1 MGIEGVG
8 PRQLVLQS
16 IAARIVA
23 RTPPHP
29 LRVAID
35 GIDAAGKTTL
45 ADELAAL
52 LAPHGRPI
60 IRASVDSFHR
70 PRAERYR
77 RFGSLSPEGFYQDAF
92 DYPTLRSALLDPLAP
107 GGDRRYRRACFDV
120 VRDAPLAAEWL
131 TATDDAILLFDGV
144 FALRPELAPTWDFSI
159 FVQIPLALSLA
170 RALERDLALHGSPE
184 AVRDSYE
191 NRYIPAQARYLATV
205 RPVDLADVVVENA
218 DPARPNVYFR
228 GAADETTTT
237 RPA

>member
-1 MGIEGVG
+1 MGLAGAG
-8 PRQLVLQS
+8 PRQTALQS
-16 IAARIVA
+16 IATRIAVL
-23 RTPPHP
+23 TPPHP

-45 ADELAAL
+45 ADELADL
-52 LAPHGRPI
+52 LAPYGRPV

-92 DYPTLRSALLDPLAP
+92 DYPTLRSVLLDPLAP

-131 TATDDAILLFDGV
+131 MAANDAILLFDGV
-144 FALRPELAPTWDFSI
+144 FALRPELAPTWDFRI

-170 RALERDLALHGSPE
+170 RALERDLALLGSPE
-184 AVRDSYE
+184 AVRE
-191 NRYIPAQARYLATV
+191 RYDKRYLPAQAHYLATI
-205 RPVDLADVVVENA
+205 RPMDLAEVVVENA
-218 DPARPNVYFR
+218 DPAQPTVRFR
-228 GAADETTTT
+228 EMTG
-237 RPA
+237 